1 MPPFL
6 GLMGSFAFLD
16 RNMLDGS
23 ARKREGPKVPP
34 DPQSMPTQ
42 EQCFAKRQMYRCIV
56 ASCAVSEPATLAMKE
71 PRMKAQRFTA
81 ARSSRDKLER
91 RYTFQP

>member
-1 MPPFL
+1 MPKQLKISAMELSNRASSREESGFRPASDTDEFIISMPPFL
-6 GLMGSFAFLD
+6 GLTGPFAFRD

-42 EQCFAKRQMYRCIV
+42 EQCFAK
-56 ASCAVSEPATLAMKE
+56 L
-71 PRMKAQRFTA
+71 
-81 ARSSRDKLER
+81 
-91 RYTFQP
+91 